1 VADADL
7 YLLIPRSHSLPSARI
22 RARPPHLSLP
32 STSEAWKAE
41 STGPQ
46 DVLEQKDINCHQQL
60 GEATPPVLL
69 FE

>member
-1 VADADL
+1 MVSFGYHFVVFE
-7 YLLIPRSHSLPSARI
+7 YL
-22 RARPPHLSLP
+22 PPHLSLP